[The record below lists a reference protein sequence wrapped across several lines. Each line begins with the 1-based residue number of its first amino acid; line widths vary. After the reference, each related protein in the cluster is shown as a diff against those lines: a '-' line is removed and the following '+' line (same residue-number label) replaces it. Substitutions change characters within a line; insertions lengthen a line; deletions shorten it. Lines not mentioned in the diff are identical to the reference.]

1 MGQTQVTVIRH
12 GQVDMGAWDEG
23 SEDVQWPSEEKD
35 IDREEETYM
44 RGIEQDFV
52 DGTY

>member
-1 MGQTQVTVIRH
+1 
-12 GQVDMGAWDEG
+12 MGAWDED
-23 SEDVQWPSEEKD
+23 SDEEEDVQWPSEEKD

-44 RGIEQDFV
+44 RGVEQDFV